1 MTGLSQALADIKKYL
16 NIKNVKNI
24 KVDYDTEL
32 FDEEIQ
38 RKTKSVELTFNNK
51 KHGYVVTITRLKL
64 VRKVWE

>member
-1 MTGLSQALADIKKYL
+1 MTGLSQALEDIRKYL

-38 RKTKSVELTFNNK
+38 NKTKSVELTFNNK
-51 KHGYVVTITRLKL
+51 KHGYVITITRIRL
-64 VRKVWE
+64 VRKV